1 MDSTSSCDRS
11 YRSAILHIL
20 LYSEGMKVT
29 PKCEEFTS
37 FFTYY
42 FPDLTDMVQFLVS
55 KGANVN
61 ARDQSL
67 FTVLHMASESG
78 NFSLENKKKVMVS
91 LIKLYNYFLGHA
103 EQVSF
108 LVENGAN
115 LESKDAIEF
124 TPLHR
129 ATFSRS

>member
-20 LYSEGMKVT
+20 LYSEGMKIT

-78 NFSLENKKKVMVS
+78 NFSLEKK
-91 LIKLYNYFLGHA
+91 G
-103 EQVSF
+103 
-108 LVENGAN
+108 NGFAH
-115 LESKDAIEF
+115 LTVQLLFRSCGASEFSCREWSK
-124 TPLHR
+124 
-129 ATFSRS
+129 SRV